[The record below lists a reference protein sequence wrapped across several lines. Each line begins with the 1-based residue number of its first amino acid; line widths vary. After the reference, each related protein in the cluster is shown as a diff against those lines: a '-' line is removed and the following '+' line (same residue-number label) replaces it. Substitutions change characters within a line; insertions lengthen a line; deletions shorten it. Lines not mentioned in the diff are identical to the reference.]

1 MSQAAWGDYCR
12 AAAVLKCWKKCWW
25 RTAEVADHKRQ
36 THKARDTDLSETV
49 VKQYVLCGLE
59 TVEPQDKNY
68 TIFVHDKL
76 PLVLGKLS
84 RQPVLQ
90 QAFLMSNFVSLLA
103 AAFCQMNVPS
113 GVGGLLPSGWRL

>member
-1 MSQAAWGDYCR
+1 MR
-12 AAAVLKCWKKCWW
+12 
-25 RTAEVADHKRQ
+25 
-36 THKARDTDLSETV
+36 
-49 VKQYVLCGLE
+49 YVLTLGKFGFF
-59 TVEPQDKNY
+59 VEKITQFLVY
-68 TIFVHDKL
+68 DKL

>member
-1 MSQAAWGDYCR
+1 VC
-12 AAAVLKCWKKCWW
+12 
-25 RTAEVADHKRQ
+25 
-36 THKARDTDLSETV
+36 KAHTPRDTDLAETFV
-49 VKQYVLCGLE
+49 TRYVLAVGKFGFFAEKITHFL
-59 TVEPQDKNY
+59 VY
-68 TIFVHDKL
+68 VKL

-84 RQPVLQ
+84 QQPVVQ